1 MPLKT
6 WYSILLQWLLN
17 EFLVYLENWEQS
29 VATRPD
35 PSPEVKYTDGQ
46 RNRMMISPETRLGLK
61 MTGMLMDTA
70 AACTL

>member
-1 MPLKT
+1 M
-6 WYSILLQWLLN
+6 S
-17 EFLVYLENWEQS
+17 
-29 VATRPD
+29 D

-46 RNRMMISPETRLGLK
+46 RNRMMISPETRLRLK